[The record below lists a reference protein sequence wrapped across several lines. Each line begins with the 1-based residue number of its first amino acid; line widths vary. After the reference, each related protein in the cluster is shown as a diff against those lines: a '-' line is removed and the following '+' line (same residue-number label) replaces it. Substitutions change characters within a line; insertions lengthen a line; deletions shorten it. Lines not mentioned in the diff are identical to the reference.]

1 MRRRSVLA
9 TVLAGSLPV
18 TGCVGLRQRTGP
30 ELPDDCPRSQDLGV
44 RWPEDLDESAAGTF
58 VEQYEEAYYRQEI
71 IDTLYDPQ
79 SRLFG
84 YQGWISRI
92 KGVTNVEGG
101 GWRVHFSGVVNI
113 QRGDLVFEASAT
125 DSPGDNE
132 LIPID
137 RVEDERLG
145 EVLHEAA
152 ASGQESVRIGP
163 SLSDEYL
170 DRFAELS
177 SGFEIA
183 KVGDS
188 DTLYFDVEGTA
199 VELVVWSSPPNR
211 DHFWEAW
218 YFVDKHVV
226 WRSGEADTDPRDG
239 ELLECRPSD

>member
-1 MRRRSVLA
+1 MRRRSLLA
-9 TVLAGSLPV
+9 TVLAGSLPF
-18 TGCVGLRQRTGP
+18 TGCTGLEQRAGAD
-30 ELPDDCPRSQDLGV
+30 LPDDCPRSQDLGV
-44 RWPEDLDESAAGTF
+44 EWPRDLDESAAGTF

-84 YQGWISRI
+84 YEGWISRI
-92 KGVTNVEGG
+92 KDITEVEGG

-125 DSPGDNE
+125 DSPGDNQ

-137 RVEDERLG
+137 RIEDERLT
-145 EVLHEAA
+145 EVLQGAA
-152 ASGQESVRIGP
+152 ESGQESVRIGP

-170 DRFAELS
+170 DRFEELS

-183 KVGDS
+183 DVGDR
-188 DTLYFDVEGTA
+188 DTLYFDVGGTA

-218 YFVDKHVV
+218 YFVDEHVV
-226 WRSGEADTDPRDG
+226 WRSDEAETDPRDG
-239 ELLECRPSD
+239 ELLECRPSS